1 MKKMEAG
8 EAFVITD
15 IEQNKKDLYE
25 PLEDNRGIPIDIEQ
39 IKFWAGLA
47 IWWMQQTHNLPK
59 ACSIHATSIGVD
71 NNPIFSYNN

>member
-1 MKKMEAG
+1 MSNHITIAEFRKNYDHYMKKMEAG

-39 IKFWAGLA
+39 IKF
-47 IWWMQQTHNLPK
+47 
-59 ACSIHATSIGVD
+59 
-71 NNPIFSYNN
+71 